1 MKIRQPL
8 IVGWFDVF
16 ELSTN
21 ILKVVSSAQLIQT
34 NKNNIIYYI
43 DMTVVYS
50 MNYNRLDLQWLD
62 KKIQHI
68 CIQMLRV
75 MPG

>member
-1 MKIRQPL
+1 L
-8 IVGWFDVF
+8 VGSCYVYVF

-43 DMTVVYS
+43 DMTVVCG

-75 MPG
+75 MPV